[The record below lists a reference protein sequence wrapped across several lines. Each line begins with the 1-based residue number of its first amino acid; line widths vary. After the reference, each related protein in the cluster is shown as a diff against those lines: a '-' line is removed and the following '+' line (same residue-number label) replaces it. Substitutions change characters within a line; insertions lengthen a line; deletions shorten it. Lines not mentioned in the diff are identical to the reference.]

1 MNYSITESRNVALLR
16 NIVYGEHNP
25 IVDPLESTIE
35 EILMAILSGEE
46 YTGSAENYK
55 RMERILIAI
64 SKGETITDMVPR
76 SRNEEILLTKMAG
89 NDYTKAPQSQ
99 IEEILIDWDLES
111 ASAKNA
117 LAWASE
123 NEEGM
128 LIYSDG
134 NATGVLVYEDES
146 EESNEQE

>member
-1 MNYSITESRNVALLR
+1 MDYSITESRNVALLR

-99 IEEILIDWDLES
+99 IEEILIDWDIES
-111 ASAKNA
+111 WLTPNA
-117 LAWASE
+117 LLWAFGDESGE
-123 NEEGM
+123 LIWEDADGNIGE
-128 LIYSDG
+128 LIYVEDVE
-134 NATGVLVYEDES
+134 NAES
-146 EESNEQE
+146 